1 MNARLEEFTGEY
13 VVVPLFRSGS
23 YGIVNV
29 DRGDMTDK
37 EWNTWNRVR
46 SAPEIKE
53 AINKAPRPSEI
64 PGRVFAVLDDK
75 GIPRCLI
82 NQERP
87 TT

>member
-1 MNARLEEFTGEY
+1 MFKNGD
-13 VVVPLFRSGS
+13 

-37 EWNTWNRVR
+37 EWATWNRVR
-46 SAPEIKE
+46 TAPEMKE

-64 PGRVFAVLDDK
+64 PGRVLAVLDEK

-87 TT
+87 TM